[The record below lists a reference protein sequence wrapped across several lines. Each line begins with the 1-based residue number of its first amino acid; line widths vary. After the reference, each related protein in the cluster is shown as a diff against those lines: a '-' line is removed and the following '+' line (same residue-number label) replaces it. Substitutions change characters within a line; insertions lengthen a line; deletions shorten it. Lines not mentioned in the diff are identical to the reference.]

1 MRTLAVAIL
10 TAITLAASATAAR
23 AQVLSDT
30 LPREIDGLEIDDRRG
45 SAIPKD
51 IPLINADG
59 ETVLIGDYFS
69 NNERPTVLLL
79 VYYSCPKMC
88 ELMLGHMN
96 KVINDVTFDVGED
109 YQVIVVSFDH
119 RNTTSMARNKETY
132 HHAAYRRG
140 LDELGRESF
149 LFHTATAQD
158 ARRLADSV
166 GFDYR
171 FLPQA
176 GEFSHPSVMY
186 VLTPDGRVSNYLSG
200 IEYESKQLRIA
211 LLSAS
216 DGKIAESIT
225 DSFLF
230 FCFRYDPTA
239 GAFNAEAMQIMKL
252 AGVFSIFGVGSLIGG
267 LFIADT
273 VRKRRAYSKMNP
285 SKGGDQSAPGG
296 SLQGRTP
303 RVSGAGT

>member
-1 MRTLAVAIL
+1 MRRRIAAIL
-10 TAITLAASATAAR
+10 TTILLASLATGVR

-30 LPREIDGLEIDDRRG
+30 LPREIDGLEIKDRRG
-45 SAIPKD
+45 SAIPRD
-51 IPLINADG
+51 IPIINADG
-59 ETVLIGDYFS
+59 ETVLIGDYFD
-69 NNERPTVLLL
+69 NERPTVLLL

-88 ELMLGHMN
+88 EAMLGHMN
-96 KVINDVTFDVGED
+96 EVINDVTFDVGED
-109 YQVIVVSFDH
+109 YQVLVVSFDH

-140 LDELGRESF
+140 LTESGRESF
-149 LFHTATAQD
+149 HFHTATAQD

-186 VLTPDGRVSNYLSG
+186 ILTPDGRVSTYLSG
-200 IEYESKQLRIA
+200 LKYKSKQLRIA

-216 DGKIAESIT
+216 DGQIAESIG
-225 DSFLF
+225 DFFLH

-252 AGVFSIFGVGSLIGG
+252 AGVFSIIGVGSLVGG
-267 LFIADT
+267 LFVADGI
-273 VRKRRAYSKMNP
+273 RKRRALAHTNP
-285 SKGGDQSAPGG
+285 SNSGTTHTPEG
-296 SLQGRTP
+296 SLPGRKP

>member
-1 MRTLAVAIL
+1 MRKLAVAIL

-30 LPREIDGLEIDDRRG
+30 LPKEIDGLEVDDRRG

-59 ETVLIGDYFS
+59 ETVLIGDYFD
-69 NNERPTVLLL
+69 NERPTVLLL

-88 ELMLGHMN
+88 EVMLGHMN
-96 KVINDVTFDVGED
+96 EVINDVTFDVGED
-109 YQVIVVSFDH
+109 YQVLVVSFDH

-140 LDELGRESF
+140 LDEMGRESF

-171 FLPQA
+171 FLPQS

-186 VLTPDGRVSNYLSG
+186 VLTSDGRVSNYLSG
-200 IEYESKQLRIA
+200 LEYESKQLRIA

-216 DGKIAESIT
+216 DGQIAESIG
-225 DSFLF
+225 DFFLH

-267 LFIADT
+267 LFIADA
-273 VRKRRAYSKMNP
+273 VRKRRALSKMNP
-285 SKGGDQSAPGG
+285 TKSGNSSVPGG

-303 RVSGAGT
+303 HVSGAGT